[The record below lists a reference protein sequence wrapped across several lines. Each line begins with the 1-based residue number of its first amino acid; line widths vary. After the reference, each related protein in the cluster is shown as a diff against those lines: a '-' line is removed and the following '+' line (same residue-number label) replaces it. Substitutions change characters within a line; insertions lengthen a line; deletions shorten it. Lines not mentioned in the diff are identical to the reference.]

1 MNKRTT
7 RQPTRLLAL
16 AALALASAAAQAASP
31 FITTSRSDFLSA
43 LGGAAT
49 QTQDFESFAAG
60 TNLLGVQI
68 LPGVTLSTNLASLEV
83 FQGSGDKEAFATTR
97 NQPEALYTVNVGGN
111 YKAIGFDIDAFNPST
126 PGPGFISFYFADG
139 DVTYVNIPVLPTNAT
154 EADPIFYGVVSDVA
168 VDRIVW
174 SEGPETGGIN
184 CCEETA
190 LDNFVVAS
198 AVPEPATWW
207 LLGAGT
213 AAALRLARRRTQA

>member
-1 MNKRTT
+1 MNKHT
-7 RQPTRLLAL
+7 TRLLAL
-16 AALALASAAAQAASP
+16 GALALASAAAQAATP
-31 FITTSRSDFLSA
+31 FITTSRSDFLAA

-49 QTQDFESFAAG
+49 QTQDFESFASG

-97 NQPEALYTVNVGGN
+97 NKPEAEYTVNVNGN
-111 YKAIGFDIDAFNPST
+111 YKAVGFDIDAFNPAT
-126 PGPGFISFYFADG
+126 PGPGLISFYFADG
-139 DVTYVNIPVLPTNAT
+139 DTTYINIPVLPTNAT
-154 EADPIFYGVVSDVA
+154 ENDPIFYGVVSDVA
-168 VDRIVW
+168 VERIVW
-174 SEGPETGGIN
+174 SEGPEIGGVN

-190 LDNFVVAS
+190 LDNFVVAN

-213 AAALRLARRRTQA
+213 AAAMRLSRRRPLD